1 MTQKWPS
8 RLQSDPISA
17 ENFERLMV
25 IISEVRRVSNEL
37 SEASKGKK
45 YALLYG
51 DEALVDDN
59 SLLVDALTPVT
70 EVISCEGQPRGLRLA
85 LANHELYLDV
95 PAEVVAKY
103 QAQLETR
110 ILAVGRELDA
120 LNARMMNPNYVDKA
134 PAHLVKETRDGI
146 AEKEALIERL
156 KGELQVIGAGV

>member
-1 MTQKWPS
+1 MTQEWPS
-8 RLQSDPISA
+8 RLRDDPISA
-17 ENFERLMV
+17 ENFERRMV
-25 IISEVRRVSNEL
+25 VVSEVRRVSNEL
-37 SEASKGKK
+37 SEAAKGKK

-59 SLLVDALTPVT
+59 SLLVAALAPVT

-103 QAQLETR
+103 REQLEAR
-110 ILAVGRELDA
+110 ILAVGKELDA

-146 AEKEALIERL
+146 AEKTALIERL
-156 KGELQVIGAGV
+156 KGELVAIGEGV